1 MQFEIPED
9 AHVHIV
15 IGKPASAKAC
25 AGLDSGAASVPLTVP
40 CDAAPIRPAPRFGR
54 LLLKGGF
61 GVMLLTGS
69 FAVGQNF
76 GSSSRAPELARTA
89 VALPRPAP
97 PAEQHAFPDRRQPR
111 EAPAQTSGQVPA
123 DFQIQLQQAP
133 TVIPPPGQIAAPET
147 PAKNPFG
154 LEN

>member
-1 MQFEIPED
+1 MPED
-9 AHVHIV
+9 VHVHIV

-25 AGLDSGAASVPLTVP
+25 AGPDSGAASAPLTVP
-40 CDAAPIRPAPRFGR
+40 CDAAPIRPAPRFG
-54 LLLKGGF
+54 
-61 GVMLLTGS
+61 VMLLTGS
-69 FAVGQNF
+69 FAVGQHF

-133 TVIPPPGQIAAPET
+133 TVIPPPEQIAAPET